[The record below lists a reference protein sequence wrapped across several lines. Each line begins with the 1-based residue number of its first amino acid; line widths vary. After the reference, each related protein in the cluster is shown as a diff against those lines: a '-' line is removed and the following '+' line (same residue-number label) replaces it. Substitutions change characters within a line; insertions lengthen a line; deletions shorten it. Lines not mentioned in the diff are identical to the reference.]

1 MKGEKRMKLFNT
13 LKKQKE
19 DFVPLVEGEV
29 KMYVCGPTVYNYFHI
44 GNARPFVVFDTLRK
58 YFEYK
63 GYKVTYVQ
71 NFTDVDD
78 KIINKAKEEGL
89 DSKEISERFIKEYFK
104 DADAL
109 GIGRAT
115 VHPKVTENIDQII
128 VFIQELINK
137 GNAYEVTGD
146 VYFDTST
153 FEGYGKL
160 SKQGMEEL
168 EAGARVAVNE
178 IKRNPMDFAL
188 WKSQKPGE
196 PGWDSPWGKGRPGWH
211 IECSVMSTRYLGDTI
226 DIHAGGQD
234 LVFPH
239 HENEIAQS
247 EAFTGKP
254 FARYWVHNGYITINN
269 EKMSKSKGNFF
280 TVRDIIKDFDP
291 EVVRFFLLSAH
302 YRNPINFSRE
312 LMEQSKNGLD
322 RLYSAKENLQ
332 HLIDNSTREKM
343 NQAEEQIYKD
353 LCKYRDK
360 FDEAMDDDLNTADSI
375 AVIFELVKE
384 LNTNINGES
393 SKELLER
400 SHRILSSLTDVLGI
414 LNKEKEIL
422 DEEIQILIDKR
433 QKARREKDFSLGDK
447 IRDDLKNQGI
457 ILEDTPQ
464 GVKWRRQ

>member
-1 MKGEKRMKLFNT
+1 MKLFNT
-13 LKKQKE
+13 LKKEKE
-19 DFVPLVEGEV
+19 DFMPLVPGEV

-44 GNARPFVVFDTLRK
+44 GNARPFVVFDTLRR
-58 YFEYK
+58 YLEYK

-78 KIINKAKEEGL
+78 KIINKAKEEGV
-89 DSKEISERFIKEYFK
+89 DSREISEKFIEEYFK

-109 GIGRAT
+109 GIKRAT

-128 VFIQELINK
+128 DFIEKLIKK
-137 GNAYEVTGD
+137 GNAYEVNGD
-146 VYFDTST
+146 VYFDTKT

-160 SKQGMEEL
+160 SKQGMGEL
-168 EAGARVAVNE
+168 EAGARVEINE
-178 IKRNPMDFAL
+178 TKKNPMDFAL
-188 WKSQKPGE
+188 WKKQKPGE

-254 FARYWVHNGYITINN
+254 FARYWLHNGYITIND

-280 TVRDIIKDFDP
+280 TVRDILKDFEA

-322 RLYSAKENLQ
+322 RLYSSRNNLQ
-332 HLIDNSTREKM
+332 YLIENSTREKM
-343 NQAEEQIYKD
+343 DEAEEKIYNE
-353 LCKYRDK
+353 LYRYKEK
-360 FDEAMDDDLNTADSI
+360 FDEVMDDDLNTADGI
-375 AVIFELVKE
+375 AAIFELVKAI
-384 LNTNINGES
+384 NTKINEES

-400 SHRILSSLTDVLGI
+400 AYSLLTSLADVLGI
-414 LNKEKEIL
+414 LNKEKDIL
-422 DEEIQILIDKR
+422 EDEIQILIEKR
-433 QKARREKDFSLGDK
+433 QRARKEKNFSLADK
-447 IRDDLKNQGI
+447 IRDDLKSQGI
-457 ILEDTPQ
+457 ILEDTPK
-464 GVKWRRQ
+464 GVKWRKE